1 VVIVHKLAK
10 RQECVPVILSFIYK
24 DLNVLFKFL
33 IDMFGLAVGLW
44 MIGSGQQDHDTK
56 EAI

>member
-1 VVIVHKLAK
+1 MVIVCKLAK

-24 DLNVLFKFL
+24 DSNVLFEFL
-33 IDMFGLAVGLW
+33 IDMFGLAIRLW
-44 MIGSGQQDHDTK
+44 MIGGGQQNCDTK